1 VPEPGNPKV
10 TYGSGYYSMF
20 MRYDPDTEQ
29 YRDVTAWPR
38 YREGAAAEDQEQR
51 LAWTHPI
58 LFSPTNPK
66 ELLVGSQYVMTSE
79 DNGASWRQI
88 SPDLTRNDKSTQG
101 PSGGPVE
108 LDQTGVETYPY
119 IEALAVSPLDGNVI
133 WAGSADGLVHV
144 TTDHGRTWKQIS
156 PTLPGWAEISS
167 IEPSHVEKGTAYLT
181 ASRYMWDDFAPYVF
195 KTTDFGRTWTPITS
209 GLPRDQYALSVKQD
223 PSVPNLLFLGT
234 KNTAFASF
242 DGGSNWRPLTLNL
255 PHAQVR
261 DIAIN
266 ARQGALVAATHGR
279 AFWVLDNLALL
290 EQLTRTPPSDPG
302 STVLFA
308 PERAWLTNAYG
319 QPSEA
324 WQAEGAGENPPFGAT
339 VYFRVPMSYDGR
351 TPVRLSF
358 ADSNGTVIRSFDLH
372 RKAKTGAKD
381 EQADQDQKGAMQS
394 AGREARA
401 GKSAE
406 LQANVGAKGREAEEE
421 EEDNPLA
428 LPADLKV
435 KGQVKATAIE
445 PGMNAFRWNLRYP
458 DATDVKGFY
467 TINSGGITNDVSGP
481 VVVPGT
487 YRVMLDYGGTRTQ
500 QQFEVALDPRI
511 KSNAA
516 DLNARFALLMQIHR
530 TLDQLD
536 RSINQAIA
544 ARNRLAASAQPGSAS
559 TIAALNAA
567 IADLVQLES
576 QSDEGTV
583 LHPIRLRS
591 ELAYLGSEIELAWTR
606 PAAGQ
611 FAVFKQL
618 DAEANN
624 GEQKIEALLAS
635 IK

>member
-1 VPEPGNPKV
+1 
-10 TYGSGYYSMF
+10 
-20 MRYDPDTEQ
+20 
-29 YRDVTAWPR
+29 
-38 YREGAAAEDQEQR
+38 
-51 LAWTHPI
+51 
-58 LFSPTNPK
+58 
-66 ELLVGSQYVMTSE
+66 
-79 DNGASWRQI
+79 
-88 SPDLTRNDKSTQG
+88 
-101 PSGGPVE
+101 
-108 LDQTGVETYPY
+108 
-119 IEALAVSPLDGNVI
+119 
-133 WAGSADGLVHV
+133 
-144 TTDHGRTWKQIS
+144 
-156 PTLPGWAEISS
+156 
-167 IEPSHVEKGTAYLT
+167 
-181 ASRYMWDDFAPYVF
+181 
-195 KTTDFGRTWTPITS
+195 
-209 GLPRDQYALSVKQD
+209 
-223 PSVPNLLFLGT
+223 
-234 KNTAFASF
+234 
-242 DGGSNWRPLTLNL
+242 
-255 PHAQVR
+255 
-261 DIAIN
+261 
-266 ARQGALVAATHGR
+266 
-279 AFWVLDNLALL
+279 
-290 EQLTRTPPSDPG
+290 
-302 STVLFA
+302 
-308 PERAWLTNAYG
+308 
-319 QPSEA
+319 
-324 WQAEGAGENPPFGAT
+324 
-339 VYFRVPMSYDGR
+339 
-351 TPVRLSF
+351 
-358 ADSNGTVIRSFDLH
+358 
-372 RKAKTGAKD
+372 
-381 EQADQDQKGAMQS
+381 MQS

-435 KGQVKATAIE
+435 KGQIKATAIE

-481 VVVPGT
+481 VVVPGA
-487 YRVMLDYGGTRTQ
+487 YRVTLDYGGTQTQ

-544 ARNRLAASAQPGSAS
+544 ARNRLAASAQPGSAG